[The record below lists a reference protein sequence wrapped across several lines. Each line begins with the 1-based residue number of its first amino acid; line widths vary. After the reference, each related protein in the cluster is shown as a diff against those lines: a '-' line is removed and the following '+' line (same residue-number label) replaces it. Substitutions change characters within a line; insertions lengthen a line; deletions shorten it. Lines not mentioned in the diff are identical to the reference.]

1 MNEFFSS
8 LSGLISSAV
17 IFGTVIMFGALG
29 EILTEKSGHLNL
41 GIPGIVYLGGFGG
54 WLGGFIF
61 EKYVFQIEVATNVNP
76 VISILLIL
84 ITILFATVF
93 ALIGGLI
100 YAFFTVTLRSN
111 QNVTGLSLTYLSVGI
126 CSFGGQFALKSLGY
140 SGYARAT
147 ATTNAFSWC
156 FNTQFKMGALDGAGA
171 FFGKV
176 FLSYGILI
184 YAAIAIAIAMHL
196 ILKKTNVGLSLR
208 SIGESPSSADAQGI
222 NVLKYKYFAICIGA
236 AIAGLGGVTYVMNF
250 SNGIWA
256 TANSIESL
264 GWLAVALVIFTT
276 WKPLNA
282 IWGSYLFAALYW
294 VYQYTKGLFNL
305 QLNQVGQYALQMLPY
320 LISIIVLIIVSLRKK
335 KELQPPEALGLPYFR
350 EDR

>member
-8 LSGLISSAV
+8 FSSLINSAV

-61 EKYVFQIEVATNVNP
+61 EKYVFGITNPNTVTP
-76 VISILLIL
+76 FISIMLIL
-84 ITILFATVF
+84 ITIIFAIVF
-93 ALIGGLI
+93 AVIGGLL
-100 YAFFTVTLRSN
+100 YALFTVTLRSN

-140 SGYARAT
+140 SGYAKAT

-156 FNTQFKMGALDGAGA
+156 FNNQFKMQSLNGFGA
-171 FFGKV
+171 FVGNA

-184 YAAIAIAIAMHL
+184 YVAIAIAIAMFL
-196 ILKKTNVGLSLR
+196 VLKKTNVGLSLR

-222 NVLKYKYFAICIGA
+222 NVIKFKYFSICIGA
-236 AIAGLGGVTYVMNF
+236 AIAGLGGVTYVMNY
-250 SNGIWA
+250 SSGIWA
-256 TANSIESL
+256 TANKIESL
-264 GWLAVALVIFTT
+264 GWLAVALVIFST
-276 WKPLNA
+276 WKPINA

-294 VYQYTKGLFNL
+294 LYQYTKGLFNL
-305 QLNQVGQYALQMLPY
+305 QLNTIGQYALQMLPY